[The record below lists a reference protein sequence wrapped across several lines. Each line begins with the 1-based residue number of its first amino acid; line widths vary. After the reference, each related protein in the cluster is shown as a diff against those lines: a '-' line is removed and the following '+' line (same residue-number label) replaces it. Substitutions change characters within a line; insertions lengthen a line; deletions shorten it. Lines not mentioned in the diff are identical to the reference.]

1 MAKRNERYRK
11 RRRKRRGPRI
21 FLTLLTFCIVI
32 GAIVASLTVFLKVAK
47 IEVRGA
53 AYYTNEQ
60 IIKSSEIQ
68 VGDNLFAIN
77 KFAVSSKILADFP
90 YLESIKITRRLPD
103 TFIFDV
109 TERKPCGYID
119 TEDQRWIID
128 RAGYLLE
135 RVEKT
140 KQVSGANI
148 IAGEQLL
155 APKPG
160 GKINWAEEEKRNA
173 LVAVLGE
180 LTSYNLV
187 EKVREVNVSA
197 LYSIQFTYED
207 RLKIVIG
214 STEDIAKKFKM
225 LQAVLPQLAPT
236 DRGTVNLSSAKE
248 ARFAPESTQSTP
260 PVGQSV
266 PQGGQAEQT
275 GQKAAQ

>member
-119 TEDQRWIID
+119 TEDQRWIIAVSYTHLD
-128 RAGYLLE
+128 VYKRQGYRRLHTGIE
-135 RVEKT
+135 R
-140 KQVSGANI
+140 N
-148 IAGEQLL
+148 
-155 APKPG
+155 
-160 GKINWAEEEKRNA
+160 
-173 LVAVLGE
+173 
-180 LTSYNLV
+180 
-187 EKVREVNVSA
+187 
-197 LYSIQFTYED
+197 FH
-207 RLKIVIG
+207 RLWWV
-214 STEDIAKKFKM
+214 
-225 LQAVLPQLAPT
+225 
-236 DRGTVNLSSAKE
+236 
-248 ARFAPESTQSTP
+248 
-260 PVGQSV
+260 
-266 PQGGQAEQT
+266 
-275 GQKAAQ
+275 